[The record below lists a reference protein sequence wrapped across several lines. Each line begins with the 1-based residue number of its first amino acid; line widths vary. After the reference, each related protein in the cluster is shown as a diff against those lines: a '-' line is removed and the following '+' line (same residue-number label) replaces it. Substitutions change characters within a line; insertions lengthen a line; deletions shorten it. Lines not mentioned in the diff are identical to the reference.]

1 MKGKQMVISGTLMG
15 SILLGIV
22 LVMVTAGFS
31 YAEVEGKGG
40 EEIGNTGVIDQ
51 SEPEW
56 NEECALGEE
65 VPRKVKRW
73 CGIIEEYSEKNNIP
87 AELIAAVI
95 TQESG
100 GKPGAYSSSGAVGLM
115 QVMPRDGIAAGFM
128 CVNGPCFRERPLRRE
143 LEDPE
148 YNIKYGVK
156 MLKRLKKQKGDWR
169 EALRAYGPRDVGYS
183 YADKV
188 LRIYERYRSGNI
200 EGG

>member
-15 SILLGIV
+15 SILLGVV

-40 EEIGNTGVIDQ
+40 EEIG
-51 SEPEW
+51 SEGIIESV
-56 NEECALGEE
+56 ELSQEGCHLSGD
-65 VPRKVKRW
+65 VPKKVKRW
-73 CGIIEEYSEKNNIP
+73 CGMIEEYSEKNNIP
-87 AELIAAVI
+87 AGLIAAVI

-100 GKPGAYSSSGAVGLM
+100 GDPKAYSSSGAVGLM

-128 CVNGPCFRERPLRRE
+128 CVNGPCFAGRPLRRE
-143 LEDPE
+143 LENPE

-188 LRIYERYRSGNI
+188 LRIYERYR
-200 EGG
+200 